1 MLPMFNWF
9 FKGIDVNM
17 HVCICKSEHIPLYAF
32 MWAYLRIYVFTDGER
47 EVKLLL
53 EPEQRTS
60 SELGKN

>member
-1 MLPMFNWF
+1 MCAY
-9 FKGIDVNM
+9 V
-17 HVCICKSEHIPLYAF
+17 SEYIPLYAF
-32 MWAYLRIYVFTDGER
+32 MWGYLCIYVFTDGER